1 MLIVEY
7 IRAGECLFFHADG
20 TESRIATVVVGGNPS
35 RAFADQSDGDGLNVS
50 ALVAIQRDNARNAT
64 SRNLNV
70 RTSIPSRSIVQDTS
84 INHQAKKRA
93 TQT

>member
-1 MLIVEY
+1 MEY
-7 IRAGECLFFHADG
+7 IRAGECLFFRANG

-50 ALVAIQRDNARNAT
+50 ALVAIQRDNARNGT
-64 SRNLNV
+64 SSPKPQRQNLDPEP
-70 RTSIPSRSIVQDTS
+70 RHCTKHL

-93 TQT
+93 I